1 MLKFYTSTIAAAT
14 LLASASLS
22 HAAPPVHPAYL
33 HALEDLK
40 LAENAIA
47 SRGGDPAMHVH
58 DRYAI
63 QQIEAAQT
71 VIYQVAPQEKKNVHT
86 LPQSDANAPAA
97 AGKLHDALDYLA
109 KARSDLNEPDSDAQ
123 FNEAKRRVLILV
135 SAAEGQVNMAISDY
149 EHHK

>member
-1 MLKFYTSTIAAAT
+1 MLKNYISTIAAAT
-14 LLASASLS
+14 LLAGASVG

-47 SRGGDPAMHVH
+47 TRGGDPAMHVH

-71 VIYQVAPQEKKNVHT
+71 IIYKVAPEEQKNVHT
-86 LPQSDANAPAA
+86 LPKADASIPSNG
-97 AGKLHDALDYLA
+97 GKLHDALDYLA

-123 FNEAKRRVLILV
+123 FNDAKRRVLILV